1 MVAARSTCLSYL
13 GIIRDMAQ
21 DEMDMDAPTVT
32 LTDETGRKLLC
43 YIEHSL
49 EVEDQE
55 YVLLLP
61 VDFPVE
67 IFAWQE
73 DDDQEEEEAVL
84 VEDDAELDR
93 LFPIAKA
100 VLAEQNLVLKRS
112 ALTLTVEGEL
122 PDFAEEE
129 EEEEEDEEHEA
140 LQLLAN
146 FYEEEQEYTIYTP
159 LDPFFIPAR
168 LNAKGEP
175 VLLSPEEF
183 EKIEPLLPMIE
194 DQLFDDVE

>member
-1 MVAARSTCLSYL
+1 
-13 GIIRDMAQ
+13 
-21 DEMDMDAPTVT
+21 MDMDAPTVT
-32 LTDETGRKLLC
+32 LTDETGRTLLC

-100 VLAEQNLVLKRS
+100 VLAEQNLILKRS

-122 PDFAEEE
+122 PDFVDDED
-129 EEEEEDEEHEA
+129 EEEEDDEEHEE

-159 LDPFFIPAR
+159 LDPFLIPAR
-168 LNAKGEP
+168 LNTKGEP

-194 DQLFDDVE
+194 DQLFDEME